1 MSKLDGILE
10 QIQSV
15 LEQTFEL
22 PVWYGRTSTKG
33 KDKWNY
39 FVFNKKE
46 FDRSGK
52 SKLDYNYYYQVHII
66 MENYIPEG
74 FEQKVIK
81 AIQDNTR
88 LKLTDQSMQFNY
100 ITKNNTD
107 MVVEMLTLEF
117 TRAFK
122 GCDLDG

>member
-22 PVWYGRTSTKG
+22 PVWYGRTFTKG

-52 SKLDYNYYYQVHII
+52 SNRSVDAV
-66 MENYIPEG
+66 
-74 FEQKVIK
+74 
-81 AIQDNTR
+81 
-88 LKLTDQSMQFNY
+88 
-100 ITKNNTD
+100 
-107 MVVEMLTLEF
+107 
-117 TRAFK
+117 
-122 GCDLDG
+122 